1 MMSELTIRAFLNDG
15 GKLKK
20 VKADDQTMKSIE
32 KYVSKLIQAENEID
46 VMNAD
51 INFKFFLDDNK
62 KELKDLIVTSIKNT
76 EKKENKN
83 ER

>member
-20 VKADDQTMKSIE
+20 EKADDKTMKDVERFVGKLATSSVDKKLGKSII
-32 KYVSKLIQAENEID
+32 K
-46 VMNAD
+46 
-51 INFKFFLDDNK
+51 
-62 KELKDLIVTSIKNT
+62 SIKKSFNK
-76 EKKENKN
+76 EKKN

>member
-20 VKADDQTMKSIE
+20 VKADDQTMKSIK

-46 VMNAD
+46 VMNVD
-51 INFKFFLDDNK
+51 IDLQLLLDK
-62 KELKDLIVTSIKNT
+62 KKKLKDSIVTSIKNT
-76 EKKENKN
+76 EKKEKK
-83 ER
+83 

>member
-20 VKADDQTMKSIE
+20 EKADDQTMKDIE
-32 KYVSKLIQAENEID
+32 KYFSKLVKSETSTQED
-46 VMNAD
+46 
-51 INFKFFLDDNK
+51 
-62 KELKDLIVTSIKNT
+62 KELRDSIVTSIKKSINK
-76 EKKENKN
+76 EKKN

>member
-20 VKADDQTMKSIE
+20 VKADDQTMKDIE
-32 KYVSKLIQAENEID
+32 KYLSKLMQAENEIY

-51 INFKFFLDDNK
+51 VNFQLFLDK
-62 KELKDLIVTSIKNT
+62 KKKQFKDSIVTSIKDT
-76 EKKENKN
+76 EKKEKK
-83 ER
+83 

>member
-20 VKADDQTMKSIE
+20 VKTDDQNLKDIE
-32 KYVSKLIQAENEID
+32 KYVSKLMQAENEID

-51 INFKFFLDDNK
+51 VNFQLFLDKKK
-62 KELKDLIVTSIKNT
+62 KESKDSIVTLIKNT
-76 EKKENKN
+76 EKKEKK
-83 ER
+83 

>member
-20 VKADDQTMKSIE
+20 VKADDQTIKDIE

-46 VMNAD
+46 VMNVD
-51 INFKFFLDDNK
+51 IDLQLLLDK
-62 KELKDLIVTSIKNT
+62 KKKLKDSIVTSIKNT

>member
-1 MMSELTIRAFLNDG
+1 MMSELTIKAFLNDG

-20 VKADDQTMKSIE
+20 VKADDQTMKDIE
-32 KYVSKLIQAENEID
+32 KYLSKLMQAENEID

-51 INFKFFLDDNK
+51 VNFQLFLDK
-62 KELKDLIVTSIKNT
+62 KKKLKDSIVTSIKNT

>member
-1 MMSELTIRAFLNDG
+1 MMSELTIKAFLNDG

-20 VKADDQTMKSIE
+20 VKADDQTIKDIE

-46 VMNAD
+46 VMNVD
-51 INFKFFLDDNK
+51 IDLQLLLDK
-62 KELKDLIVTSIKNT
+62 KKKLKDSIVTSIKNT

>member
-20 VKADDQTMKSIE
+20 VKADDQTIKDIE

-46 VMNAD
+46 VMNVD
-51 INFKFFLDDNK
+51 IDLQLLLDKKK
-62 KELKDLIVTSIKNT
+62 KELKDSIVTSIKDT
-76 EKKENKN
+76 EKKEKK
-83 ER
+83 

>member
-20 VKADDQTMKSIE
+20 VKADDQTMKDIE
-32 KYVSKLIQAENEID
+32 KYVSKLMQAENEID

-51 INFKFFLDDNK
+51 VNFQLFLDKKK
-62 KELKDLIVTSIKNT
+62 KELKDSIIKSIKDSFNK
-76 EKKENKN
+76 EKKN

>member
-32 KYVSKLIQAENEID
+32 KYVSKLIQAEIEID
-46 VMNAD
+46 VMNVD
-51 INFKFFLDDNK
+51 IDLQLLLDKKK
-62 KELKDLIVTSIKNT
+62 KELKDSIVTSIKDT
-76 EKKENKN
+76 EKKEKK
-83 ER
+83 

>member
-20 VKADDQTMKSIE
+20 VKADDQTMKDIE
-32 KYVSKLIQAENEID
+32 KYLSKLMQAENKID

-51 INFKFFLDDNK
+51 VNFQLFLDK
-62 KELKDLIVTSIKNT
+62 KKKQFKDSIVTSIKNT
-76 EKKENKN
+76 EKTEKK
-83 ER
+83 

>member
-20 VKADDQTMKSIE
+20 VKADDQTMKSIK

-46 VMNAD
+46 VMNVD
-51 INFKFFLDDNK
+51 IDLQLLLDK
-62 KELKDLIVTSIKNT
+62 KKKLKDSIVTSIKNT

>member
-20 VKADDQTMKSIE
+20 VKADDQTIKDIE

-46 VMNAD
+46 VMNVD
-51 INFKFFLDDNK
+51 IDLQLLLDK
-62 KELKDLIVTSIKNT
+62 KKKLQDSIETSIKNT

>member
-1 MMSELTIRAFLNDG
+1 MMSELTIKAFLNDG

-20 VKADDQTMKSIE
+20 VKADDQTIKDIE
-32 KYVSKLIQAENEID
+32 KYVSKLMQAENEID
-46 VMNAD
+46 VMNVD
-51 INFKFFLDDNK
+51 IDLQLLLDK
-62 KELKDLIVTSIKNT
+62 KKKLKDSIVTSIKNT

>member
-20 VKADDQTMKSIE
+20 VKADDQTIKDIE

-46 VMNAD
+46 VMNVD
-51 INFKFFLDDNK
+51 IDLQLLLDK
-62 KELKDLIVTSIKNT
+62 KKDSIVTSIKNT

>member
-1 MMSELTIRAFLNDG
+1 MMSELTIKAFLNDG

-20 VKADDQTMKSIE
+20 VKADDQTIKHIE

-46 VMNAD
+46 VMNVD
-51 INFKFFLDDNK
+51 IDLQLLLDK
-62 KELKDLIVTSIKNT
+62 KKKLKDSIVTSIKNT

>member
-20 VKADDQTMKSIE
+20 VKADDQTMKDIE
-32 KYVSKLIQAENEID
+32 KYLSKLMQAENEID

-51 INFKFFLDDNK
+51 VNFQLFLDK
-62 KELKDLIVTSIKNT
+62 KKKLKDSIVTSIKNT
-76 EKKENKN
+76 EKKDNKN

>member
-20 VKADDQTMKSIE
+20 VKADDQTIKDIE

-46 VMNAD
+46 VMNVD
-51 INFKFFLDDNK
+51 IDLQLLLDK
-62 KELKDLIVTSIKNT
+62 KKKLKDSIVTSIKNT
-76 EKKENKN
+76 EKKEKK
-83 ER
+83 

>member
-1 MMSELTIRAFLNDG
+1 MMSELTIKAFLNDG

-46 VMNAD
+46 VMNVD
-51 INFKFFLDDNK
+51 IDLQLLLDK
-62 KELKDLIVTSIKNT
+62 KKKLKDSIVTSIKNT

>member
-32 KYVSKLIQAENEID
+32 KYVYKLIQAENEID
-46 VMNAD
+46 VMNVD
-51 INFKFFLDDNK
+51 IDLQLLLDKKKKQFKDS
-62 KELKDLIVTSIKNT
+62 IVTSIKDT
-76 EKKENKN
+76 EKKEKK
-83 ER
+83 

>member
-20 VKADDQTMKSIE
+20 VKADDQTMKDIE
-32 KYVSKLIQAENEID
+32 KYLSKLMQAENEID

-51 INFKFFLDDNK
+51 VNFQLFLDK
-62 KELKDLIVTSIKNT
+62 KKKLKDSIVTSIKNT